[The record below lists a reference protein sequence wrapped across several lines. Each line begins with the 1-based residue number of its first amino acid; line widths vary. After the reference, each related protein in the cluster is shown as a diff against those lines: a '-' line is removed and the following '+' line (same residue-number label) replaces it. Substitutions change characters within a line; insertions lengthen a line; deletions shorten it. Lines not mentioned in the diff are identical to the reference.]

1 MKLLKFFAP
10 CIVGALVLLLGWH
23 IFIWWLPL
31 PELGEYAPRDGV
43 WHCETLQITL
53 SFTPEENSYITI
65 DGEEILCA
73 CGNDIGSPD
82 IYLLC
87 QESGNKRYSLGEI
100 IFWGEYVS
108 LDKDVYILEDHYTG
122 ELYHFLRVE

>member
-10 CIVGALVLLLGWH
+10 CIIGILILLIGWYL
-23 IFIWWLPL
+23 FILWIPL
-31 PELGEYAPRDGV
+31 PKPSEYTPTDGV
-43 WHCETLQITL
+43 WYCETLQITL
-53 SFTPEENSYITI
+53 SFTAEKKSFITI
-65 DGEEILCA
+65 DGEEILCE

-87 QESGNKRYSLGEI
+87 QEPANRRYSLGEL
-100 IFWGEYVS
+100 IFWGVYVS

-122 ELYHFLRVE
+122 ELYRFLRVE